1 MRREEQGSYEI
12 TNVSGELIRAFIPAP
27 LPPEPALEL
36 SEIRNAS
43 DRALIALGRLDGISK
58 LLPDRRLFIYFY
70 VRREAVLSSQI
81 EGTQSSLSDL
91 MLFEL
96 PGIVRAPSD
105 DVIEVS
111 NYVRALEYGLARLE
125 TLPLSS
131 RLIREIHSILLS
143 SGRGSTKTPGEF
155 RRSQVWIGGSR
166 PGNAHFVPPTPGEV
180 ANCMGEL
187 EQFIHS
193 ENPSMNPLIQAGIAH
208 LQFETIH
215 PFLDGNG
222 RVGRLLITFL
232 LCHSGL
238 LSEPLLYLSLY
249 FKENRQNYYE
259 LLDEVRQSGNWEA
272 WLNFFLEGVVSTAEA
287 AVGTAHR
294 LLQVFDEDES
304 AIRPQ
309 GRSRASAMQVH
320 SALKA
325 FPLITV
331 PQIRERTGL
340 SAPGVMAGL
349 QVLEQLDIVRET
361 TGRSRNRIYGYQRYI
376 DILSEG
382 TEPL

>member
-1 MRREEQGSYEI
+1 MRREEPGSYEI
-12 TNVSGELIRAFIPAP
+12 TNASGEIVRAFVPAP
-27 LPPEPALEL
+27 LPPKPTLALG
-36 SEIRNAS
+36 EIRDAS
-43 DRALIALGRLDGISK
+43 DRALTALGRLDGISR

-70 VRREAVLSSQI
+70 VRKEAVLSSQI

-96 PGIVRAPSD
+96 PGSVRTPVD
-105 DVIEVS
+105 DVVEVS
-111 NYVRALEYGLARLE
+111 NYVRALEYGLERLD

-143 SGRGSTKTPGEF
+143 RGRGSNKTPGEF

-166 PGNAHFVPPTPGEV
+166 PGNAYFVPAPPAFV
-180 ANCMGEL
+180 ADCMGDL
-187 EQFIHS
+187 EQFLHS
-193 ENPSMNPLIQAGIAH
+193 GNLDMNQLVQAGIAH
-208 LQFETIH
+208 VQFETIH

-238 LSEPLLYLSLY
+238 LTEPLLYLSLY
-249 FKENRQNYYE
+249 FKEHRQDYYDF
-259 LLDEVRQSGNWEA
+259 LDGVRRTGNWEE
-272 WLNFFLEGVVSTAEA
+272 WLNFFLEGVAETAES
-287 AVGTAHR
+287 AVATAHR
-294 LLQVFDEDES
+294 LLTVFDEDEL
-304 AIRPQ
+304 IIHQQ

-320 SALKA
+320 TALKDR
-325 FPLITV
+325 PLTTV
-331 PQIRERTGL
+331 SEVRERTSL
-340 SAPGVMAGL
+340 STPGVMAGL
-349 QVLEQLDIVRET
+349 QVLERLGIVEEI
-361 TGRSRNRIYGYQRYI
+361 TGQARNRIYGYQRYI

>member
-1 MRREEQGSYEI
+1 MRRENQETYEI
-12 TNVSGELIRAFIPAP
+12 TNVSGETVRAYIPSP
-27 LPPEPALEL
+27 LPPKPDIDLG
-36 SEIRNAS
+36 EIRDAS

-58 LLPDRRLFIYFY
+58 LLPDRHLFIYFY
-70 VRREAVLSSQI
+70 IRREAVLSSQI

-96 PGIVRAPSD
+96 PGVIRTPTD
-105 DVIEVS
+105 DIIEVS
-111 NYVRALEYGLARLE
+111 NYVRALEYGLERLE
-125 TLPLSS
+125 TLTISS

-166 PGNAHFVPPTPGEV
+166 PGNAHFVPAPPAKV
-180 ANCMGEL
+180 AKCMGEL

-193 ENPSMNPLIQAGIAH
+193 DSLAMNPLVQAGITH
-208 LQFETIH
+208 VQFETIH

-222 RVGRLLITFL
+222 RAGRLLIPFL
-232 LCHSGL
+232 LCKSGL

-249 FKENRQNYYE
+249 FKENRQDYYE
-259 LLDEVRQSGNWEA
+259 LLDEVRRTGNWEA
-272 WLNFFLEGVVSTAEA
+272 WLNFFLEGVVITAEA

-294 LLQVFDEDES
+294 LLEVFEEDES
-304 AIRPQ
+304 LVRPQ
-309 GRSRASAMQVH
+309 GRSKASAMQVH

-331 PQIRERTGL
+331 PEIRGRTGL

-349 QVLEQLDIVRET
+349 QVLEELGIVRET
-361 TGRSRNRIYGYQRYI
+361 TGQRRNRIYAYQRYV